1 MINMILKKFFGGI
14 KLSWP
19 KLIIFAI
26 IAGVYTAVMAL
37 IPALKYTSFSTIT
50 ATFEVWILIGILII
64 MNSKS
69 NVDSALKCFAFFLI
83 SQPLVYLVQVP
94 FSDMGWSL
102 FGYYG
107 YWFIWTVLCLPM
119 GFVGYFMKKDKWWG
133 LIILIPMLYLTAS
146 SYYRYLRYFFFYC
159 PKYILIVVFC
169 VFAMIICPL
178 GIFKNKKICLVG
190 VSISC
195 VLIVAMTYLSFK
207 NPMVY
212 HTEIMINGNTYH
224 IEEADSVYLEDEK
237 YGDVRIEYLASIEEY
252 CVAADFK
259 KAGETV
265 LTLEKPN
272 GEKEEYTVIIKSDT
286 YDIIKK

>member
-1 MINMILKKFFGGI
+1 MILEKVFGGI
-14 KLSWP
+14 KLSWM
-19 KLIIFAI
+19 KLIIFAV

-50 ATFEVWILIGILII
+50 TTFEVWVLIGILII

-69 NVDSALKCFAFFLI
+69 NVDSALKCFVFFLI
-83 SQPLVYLVQVP
+83 SQPLVYLIQVP
-94 FSDMGWSL
+94 FSDMGWGL

-107 YWFIWTVLCLPM
+107 YWFIWTILCLPM
-119 GFVGYFMKKDKWWG
+119 GFIGYFMKKDKWWG
-133 LIILIPMLYLTAS
+133 FIILLPMLFFLAS
-146 SYYRYLRYFFFYC
+146 SYNRYLKYFIFYC

-169 VFAMIICPL
+169 VLAMIICPL
-178 GIFKNKKICLVG
+178 GIFKNKKICFVG
-190 VSISC
+190 VIISC
-195 VLIVAMTYLSFK
+195 VLIAITTYFSII

-224 IEEADSVYLEDEK
+224 IEEADSVYFEDEK
-237 YGDVRIEYLASIEEY
+237 YGDVKIEYLESIKEY
-252 CVAADFK
+252 CVTADFK

-272 GEKEEYTVIIKSDT
+272 GEKEEYIVIIKNDT
-286 YDIIKK
+286 YDIIKKKDD